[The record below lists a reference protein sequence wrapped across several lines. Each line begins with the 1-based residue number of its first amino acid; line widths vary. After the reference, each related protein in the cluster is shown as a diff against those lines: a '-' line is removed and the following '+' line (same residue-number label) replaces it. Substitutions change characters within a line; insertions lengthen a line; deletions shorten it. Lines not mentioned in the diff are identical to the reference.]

1 MSTSFTQK
9 AITDKLAKHFVAIG
23 FDLFGD
29 REVTWFDGQVRRE
42 KDLAKFLKVQFT
54 PTVLLLDEKGAS
66 IARING
72 FYPPHRFSAALDY
85 SAQRLEKKLAFA
97 EHMRTVPQTGASATL
112 HEQPFF
118 MKPPHDLRR
127 KAGSK
132 PLAVLFESKHCAP
145 CDELHK
151 EGFQREASRAALA
164 KFDVARFGIAARDT
178 LTTPQGSAT
187 TAEAWA
193 RELKIAYTPSVVFFD
208 DRGKEVFRL
217 EAYLRPFHFASSFE
231 YVGSGAYR
239 KEPEFQRFL
248 QHKAEAIR
256 ERGGSW
262 SSGSS
267 VCWRSACRAGALAP
281 HHFAADFDIV
291 LAGFRLDGRARQ
303 SQWHYRVGHGFGLV
317 ANACNAI
324 PFLQPRGATK
334 ALHVAFDHAR
344 LELFIR
350 GQRQF
355 ARRLELEAERA
366 EAGLAGLGD
375 AYHVP
380 VARDHL
386 ARRNVGNEARQAVEI
401 GQNLPDFLGA
411 GGDPGLGMDAHGVI
425 FDLDPDH
432 HIVTA
437 FGAGAR
443 RGKRSQHQRG
453 EQEGETGM
461 ENARHGK
468 SFGGH
473 QLAGA

>member
-1 MSTSFTQK
+1 MRRLLAALALLIAVSPAPTFAQIGDEVLPPPFVETFLDLPDDAAQAAKSGKRLLLYFGQQGCPYCKELMSTSFTQK

-54 PTVLLLDEKGAS
+54 PTVLLLDEKGAN

-256 ERGGSW
+256 ERGE
-262 SSGSS
+262 
-267 VCWRSACRAGALAP
+267 
-281 HHFAADFDIV
+281 
-291 LAGFRLDGRARQ
+291 
-303 SQWHYRVGHGFGLV
+303 
-317 ANACNAI
+317 
-324 PFLQPRGATK
+324 K
-334 ALHVAFDHAR
+334 
-344 LELFIR
+344 LELW
-350 GQRQF
+350 
-355 ARRLELEAERA
+355 
-366 EAGLAGLGD
+366 
-375 AYHVP
+375 
-380 VARDHL
+380 
-386 ARRNVGNEARQAVEI
+386 
-401 GQNLPDFLGA
+401 
-411 GGDPGLGMDAHGVI
+411 
-425 FDLDPDH
+425 
-432 HIVTA
+432 
-437 FGAGAR
+437 
-443 RGKRSQHQRG
+443 K
-453 EQEGETGM
+453 
-461 ENARHGK
+461 
-468 SFGGH
+468 
-473 QLAGA
+473 